1 MEKQQIKNQ
10 IANLRKSE
18 ESILF
23 KLATDHKTDPK
34 QINFIIKKVF
44 ELSNLILRLE
54 TILKEIRDNET

>member
-10 IANLRKSE
+10 IVNLQKSE

-23 KLATDHKTDPK
+23 KLATDHKTDPN

-44 ELSNLILRLE
+44 ELSNLILRLK
-54 TILKEIRDNET
+54 TILKEIRNNET